1 MPVERIEWLPE
12 HEARLRA
19 ILEGMEQNPASAL
32 TVLQFRLTLRQ
43 IRAWE
48 RMATALDLFVATN
61 AVEKG
66 YLPSEVTPPGPAP
79 EATRGP
85 GRMRR

>member
-12 HEARLRA
+12 HEAHLRTV
-19 ILEGMEQNPASAL
+19 LEAMEKNPASAL

-48 RMATALDLFVATN
+48 RMATALDLFVGTY
-61 AVEKG
+61 AVERG
-66 YLPSEVTPPGPAP
+66 FLPTDAAGPAP